1 MAPTSVDTLYITR
14 LKRGSPHNIDGDSDH
29 QGDIEGTELLDQKDK
44 EKPDDSLM
52 NQPRVKLPNPF
63 RKSRAMDDDVEK
75 GSEPKEKKKFVDSIC
90 LPLVSV
96 FPKKKKDEQNLET
109 QTAGLASVETLDDND
124 KSADKNDDSK
134 NRTLNDK
141 EEIEKSSCKDSIKAY
156 RVVISALFI
165 FVLLVIIIVMIA
177 IPGKH
182 NILHT
187 ISYNDVRTETITSC
201 GKVKGIQ
208 GNSYALPPLNNLRFK
223 SAQPLDNISYC
234 WNETYLAYNST
245 DSCIQIHGDGTV
257 TGTEDCL
264 TLDVITPYVRY
275 YSPLPVIVMIGA
287 DSFLG
292 ESPGKM
298 RPSTRYARSKDVVFV
313 RPNFRLGTLGFLA
326 TKSLSDSDYPHISGN
341 YALSD
346 IMQALEWV
354 RLNIEHFGGNSS
366 AVTLFGHRAG
376 ATLVTAL
383 ATMPGKKN
391 FARAWA
397 TSGGAI
403 FPTKSLGKSEKD
415 NDNLLTAI
423 PCPISDF
430 KCLRDADAY
439 NLMSSIP
446 DTWRKP
452 HPDLPEKGEDP
463 KKRHEWLVLDGKILP
478 DQSLNNE
485 SEVNLSPVPLVLG
498 TTAHASSTE
507 KLLNKYTTWSE
518 ELVVQHVKDSL
529 LGDLKLAEDVL
540 NIYPKTYKGLSAM
553 ISDIRTICPLYE
565 FYTRT
570 ENTFFYVVTQTRG
583 PEDIADI
590 DSDVDAILGRYEPKT
605 PEQRRYFTSIQQLFY
620 HYVWHGKID
629 EKALYGRNVLIVEQD
644 VRAESK
650 YSQCDFWIE
659 KNLTAFGQLD

>member
-1 MAPTSVDTLYITR
+1 
-14 LKRGSPHNIDGDSDH
+14 
-29 QGDIEGTELLDQKDK
+29 
-44 EKPDDSLM
+44 
-52 NQPRVKLPNPF
+52 
-63 RKSRAMDDDVEK
+63 
-75 GSEPKEKKKFVDSIC
+75 
-90 LPLVSV
+90 
-96 FPKKKKDEQNLET
+96 
-109 QTAGLASVETLDDND
+109 
-124 KSADKNDDSK
+124 
-134 NRTLNDK
+134 
-141 EEIEKSSCKDSIKAY
+141 
-156 RVVISALFI
+156 
-165 FVLLVIIIVMIA
+165 MI
-177 IPGKH
+177 
-182 NILHT
+182 
-187 ISYNDVRTETITSC
+187 
-201 GKVKGIQ
+201 
-208 GNSYALPPLNNLRFK
+208 NSN
-223 SAQPLDNISYC
+223 
-234 WNETYLAYNST
+234 
-245 DSCIQIHGDGTV
+245 
-257 TGTEDCL
+257 
-264 TLDVITPYVRY
+264 LDVITPYVRY

-346 IMQALEWV
+346 IVQALEWV

-383 ATMPGKKN
+383 ATMPV
-391 FARAWA
+391 F
-397 TSGGAI
+397 
-403 FPTKSLGKSEKD
+403 E
-415 NDNLLTAI
+415 
-423 PCPISDF
+423 
-430 KCLRDADAY
+430 DADAY

-498 TTAHASSTE
+498 TTAHASSTD

>member
-1 MAPTSVDTLYITR
+1 MAPISVDTLYITR

-201 GKVKGIQ
+201 GKVKGILDDDAVAFR

-275 YSPLPVIVMIGA
+275 YSPLPAEFPSRNSRVLGDKIV
-287 DSFLG
+287 
-292 ESPGKM
+292 K
-298 RPSTRYARSKDVVFV
+298 
-313 RPNFRLGTLGFLA
+313 RLGL
-326 TKSLSDSDYPHISGN
+326 PHISGN

-498 TTAHASSTE
+498 TTAHASSTD

-540 NIYPKTYKGLSAM
+540 NIYPKTYKGLTAM

-659 KNLTAFGQLD
+659 KI